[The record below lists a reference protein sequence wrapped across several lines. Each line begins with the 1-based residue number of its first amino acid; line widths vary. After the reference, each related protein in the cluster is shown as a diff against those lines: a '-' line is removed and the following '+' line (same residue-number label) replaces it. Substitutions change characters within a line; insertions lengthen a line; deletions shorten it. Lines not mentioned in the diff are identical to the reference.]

1 MISTTEALILGLL
14 ITKARGAYGS
24 ELVHMSDG
32 KLKRGSVYS
41 LLGRLEK
48 AGLVKSEEEP
58 ASAAYALPR
67 TIYRITGDGV
77 KARAEFAS
85 FVGLAVEPA
94 GGSAW

>member
-14 ITKARGAYGS
+14 IQKARGAYGS
-24 ELVHMSDG
+24 ELVHMSAG

-48 AGLVKSEEEP
+48 SGLVKSEEEP
-58 ASAAYALPR
+58 ASASYALPR

-77 KARAEFAS
+77 NARAEFAS
-85 FVGLAVEPA
+85 YVGLAVEPA
-94 GGSAW
+94 GGAA